1 MPRGKKQSAESV
13 LANALAL
20 LQANNVDTTG
30 MKDYVETNFRNT
42 EAVATLAHQPEIFQ
56 HNQCREC
63 GKPFAHSQKIPHG
76 TRVAF
81 CSTGCA
87 RDNWKKTTGLDYKRI
102 STRDVWEGDP
112 PLIINPDQYE
122 ALRRITAWFSRNQV
136 EIKNTLAQG
145 TTEAYL
151 ESQRTQTEAYHLEDS
166 DPHYPEPPIQ
176 VESETPQPASEF
188 DIFSTQHTDQDDVQ
202 TNHDSWIFG

>member
-1 MPRGKKQSAESV
+1 MPRGKKQTNEDV

-20 LQANNVDTTG
+20 LAANNVDTTG

-56 HNQCREC
+56 HNKCREC
-63 GKPFAHSQKIPHG
+63 GRPFAHSQKIPHG

-81 CSTGCA
+81 CSTPCA
-87 RDNWKKTTGLDYKRI
+87 RDNWKRTTGIEYSRI

-122 ALRRITAWFSRNQV
+122 ALRRITAWFSRSQA
-136 EIKNTLAQG
+136 EIKSMLAMG
-145 TTEAYL
+145 TTIPEQDEIHY
-151 ESQRTQTEAYHLEDS
+151 LEDS
-166 DPHYPEPPIQ
+166 TPHSPESPTLVQ
-176 VESETPQPASEF
+176 DGTPQPVAEF
-188 DIFSTQHTDQDDVQ
+188 DIFASPHKDQDDVQ
-202 TNHDSWIFG
+202 TTHDSWIFG